1 MLFGKPPSVLGIDIG
16 TTSIKVVELQKER
29 GGVKLRNYGEFF
41 SPERELLPVKTS
53 FISFFEEEIADFLKK
68 ILKEAKIETK
78 NAHFSL
84 PLFSSF
90 FTIINLPLMKPDEI
104 PEAVKL
110 QAHQYIPVPVEEV
123 VLDWSI
129 IEEEE
134 ALFENKI
141 QVLLVAVPKDVINKY
156 VRIARLLG
164 LSLKTLEVES
174 FSEARA
180 LVKEDKRPT
189 LIIDIGGRTTNIIIV
204 DKGFIRLCHNLD
216 FSGFALTRT
225 LSKRLGIS
233 LKRAAEFQ
241 KAKGLKKEIG
251 GLVRSA
257 LLPAI
262 DKMIFGVERAMN
274 TYLAQHPKRKIER
287 IILSGGTAN
296 MPGLCDYIS
305 SKFEIKTEIAD
316 PFKEI
321 EFPSVLEEVIKEIG
335 PSFSVAVGLALAEFE
350 KKK

>member
-29 GGVKLRNYGEFF
+29 KGIKLRNYGEFF
-41 SPERELLPVKTS
+41 SPDRELLPVKTS
-53 FISFFEEEIADFLKK
+53 FISFFEEEIADFLKR

-90 FTIINLPLMKPDEI
+90 FTIVKLPLMKPEEI

-134 ALFENKI
+134 ALLENKI
-141 QVLLVAVPKDVINKY
+141 EVLLVAVPKDVIKKY
-156 VRIARLLG
+156 VRIAKLLG

-174 FSEARA
+174 FSETRA
-180 LVKEDKRPT
+180 LVKDKRPT

-216 FSGFALTRT
+216 FSGFALTRA

-233 LKRAAEFQ
+233 FKRAAEFQ
-241 KAKGLKKEIG
+241 KAKGLKKEVG
-251 GLVRSA
+251 GLVRPA
-257 LLPAI
+257 LLPVV

-274 TYLAQHPKRKIER
+274 TYLAQYPKRKIER

-296 MPGLCDYIS
+296 MPGLCEYIS
-305 SKFEIKTEIAD
+305 SKFNIKTEIAD

-321 EFPSVLEEVIKEIG
+321 EFPPILKEVIKEIG